1 MHDLKTKLKNA
12 GTIIKRYSIP
22 KIIFPTLMA
31 ITVLVLF
38 CFFLNSVTISGVA
51 PNVNTNYFTDT
62 VSTDRLISMSFSPG
76 LTPVPA
82 EEKDSDYS
90 HGETFDEHFNMNN
103 DKNNGDNNNNNNNSE
118 SNNNNSN
125 NGETEIPE
133 GALPVISTTYKTVH
147 WMTEYKGVAINN
159 EAAREYSLEKI
170 VDSLP
175 DIKLSNTKEPQVL
188 IYHTHA
194 TESYNDDVPYYYTNG
209 RFRSDDDTKNMVSV
223 GDIMTKMLEDA
234 GYTVIHDK
242 TQHDNPNY
250 NTAYASSREV
260 AYEYMKKYPSI
271 KIVLDVHRD
280 TIVTGSGTK
289 YRPVVD
295 INGEQT
301 AQVMLLMGAGTS
313 SYANEHWQENLKFA
327 TELQKVAM
335 NKYPNLMRPILLR
348 NSLYNQFISNGA
360 LLLEMGSCGNTLQE
374 AKNSAKYVTECLIE
388 VLDKLK

>member
-1 MHDLKTKLKNA
+1 MEMFKMHDLKTKLKNA

-118 SNNNNSN
+118 NNNNNSNN

-147 WMTEYKGVAINN
+147 WMTEYKGCLLYTSSPQ
-159 EAAREYSLEKI
+159 RTLE
-170 VDSLP
+170 SLP
-175 DIKLSNTKEPQVL
+175 RITLSL
-188 IYHTHA
+188 L
-194 TESYNDDVPYYYTNG
+194 
-209 RFRSDDDTKNMVSV
+209 RFMF
-223 GDIMTKMLEDA
+223 IQMLL
-234 GYTVIHDK
+234 T
-242 TQHDNPNY
+242 
-250 NTAYASSREV
+250 
-260 AYEYMKKYPSI
+260 PS
-271 KIVLDVHRD
+271 HEE
-280 TIVTGSGTK
+280 TIVVSC
-289 YRPVVD
+289 
-295 INGEQT
+295 
-301 AQVMLLMGAGTS
+301 
-313 SYANEHWQENLKFA
+313 
-327 TELQKVAM
+327 
-335 NKYPNLMRPILLR
+335 
-348 NSLYNQFISNGA
+348 SL
-360 LLLEMGSCGNTLQE
+360 
-374 AKNSAKYVTECLIE
+374 
-388 VLDKLK
+388 